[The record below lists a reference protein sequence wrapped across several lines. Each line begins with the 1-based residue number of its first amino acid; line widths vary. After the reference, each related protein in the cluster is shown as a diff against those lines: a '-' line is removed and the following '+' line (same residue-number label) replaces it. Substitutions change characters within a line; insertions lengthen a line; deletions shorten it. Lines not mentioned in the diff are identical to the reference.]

1 MRRRN
6 EARWVYWRKLLEE
19 HRSSGLS
26 IAEFC
31 RQRQLNQASFYDW
44 RKKLAS
50 IETEEVSSTV
60 ESESVVSV
68 SKSSTAVPVSS
79 PLFVSLPVADSES
92 RSSLTSRASFEVELP
107 NGIRVRV
114 PSQFDVSE
122 LTSLLQT
129 VTRFAIDHA

>member
-6 EARWVYWRKLLEE
+6 AARWAYWRQVLAD

-50 IETEEVSSTV
+50 IDTDEVSA
-60 ESESVVSV
+60 
-68 SKSSTAVPVSS
+68 AVDRNVDSASRSIAAPVSS
-79 PLFVSLPVADSES
+79 PLFVSLPIADSES
-92 RSSLTSRASFEVELP
+92 RPSPASRSSFEVELP
-107 NGIRVRV
+107 NGINIRV
-114 PSQFDVSE
+114 PSQFNASE
-122 LTSLLQT
+122 LTTLLQAIT
-129 VTRFAIDHA
+129 GIAIDHA